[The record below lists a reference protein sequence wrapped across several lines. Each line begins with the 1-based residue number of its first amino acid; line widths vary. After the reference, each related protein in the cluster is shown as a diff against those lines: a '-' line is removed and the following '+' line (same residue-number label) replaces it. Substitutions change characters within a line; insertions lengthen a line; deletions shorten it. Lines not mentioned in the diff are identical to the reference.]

1 LTPIGGFVLST
12 LIFGGT
18 ISADAVISI
27 GLIVGEFSSLCD
39 GDALVLLLAA
49 NCIGQEKVHRHS
61 PRLVGGTTAWSIPLA
76 FLRCSPV
83 RQPTISSLVL

>member
-27 GLIVGEFSSLCD
+27 GLIVGGIF
-39 GDALVLLLAA
+39 
-49 NCIGQEKVHRHS
+49 I
-61 PRLVGGTTAWSIPLA
+61 T
-76 FLRCSPV
+76 LR
-83 RQPTISSLVL
+83 R